1 MALLLVQLGPQTA
14 EVLRILGLL
23 VGLTGFA
30 LANSLI
36 VVQAL
41 TMLLCPALDI
51 PGGMLG
57 GMDMDGAG
65 DKTNSF
71 WGCF

>member
-1 MALLLVQLGPQTA
+1 
-14 EVLRILGLL
+14 

-41 TMLLCPALDI
+41 TVLLCPALDI